1 MQAFE
6 IEAVHNKFTKKFN
19 LELNKYFTKKNSL
32 LNESI
37 NYSIMAGGKRFRP
50 FLIYIFSKAFN
61 ISTSTSIKIGI
72 SVEMLHNYSLVH
84 DDLPAMDNDNYR
96 RGKKTTHFKYNEY
109 IAILAGCGLLTM
121 SYQVLSS
128 SIKVENKKKIALI
141 TRLTEISGDD
151 GLLKGQFEDLSSNSI
166 KYQNRIRINKLKTGL
181 LMSYCTEAVGIIA
194 GRNKLE
200 LKLLRQVGLNIGE
213 IFQISDDFND
223 EPKMSTKEKKYL
235 IQYRLQ
241 IFSQTLRS
249 LKKLGIKNNQ
259 VYDLLDY
266 LMELKV

>member
-19 LELNKYFTKKNSL
+19 VELYKYFTKKNSL

-96 RGKKTTHFKYNEY
+96 RGKKTT
-109 IAILAGCGLLTM
+109 T
-121 SYQVLSS
+121 
-128 SIKVENKKKIALI
+128 
-141 TRLTEISGDD
+141 
-151 GLLKGQFEDLSSNSI
+151 SNI
-166 KYQNRIRINKLKTGL
+166 
-181 LMSYCTEAVGIIA
+181 M
-194 GRNKLE
+194 
-200 LKLLRQVGLNIGE
+200 NI
-213 IFQISDDFND
+213 
-223 EPKMSTKEKKYL
+223 
-235 IQYRLQ
+235 
-241 IFSQTLRS
+241 
-249 LKKLGIKNNQ
+249 
-259 VYDLLDY
+259 
-266 LMELKV
+266 

>member
-1 MQAFE
+1 MKAFE
-6 IEAVHNKFTKKFN
+6 IEVLHNKFIKKFN
-19 LELNKYFTKKNSL
+19 LELHKYFKKRRNL
-32 LNESI
+32 LNQSI
-37 NYSIMAGGKRFRP
+37 NYSIMSGGKRFRP

-61 ISTSTSIKIGI
+61 ISFSNSTKIGI

-96 RGKKTTHFKYNEY
+96 RGKKTTHYKYNEY

-121 SYQVLSS
+121 SYKVLSN
-128 SIKVENKKKIALI
+128 SIRVENKKKIDLI

-151 GLLKGQFEDLSSNSI
+151 GLLRGQYEDLSNTSI

-181 LMSYCTEAVGIIA
+181 LMSYCTEAVGITS
-194 GRNKLE
+194 GCNKRQ
-200 LKLLRQVGLNIGE
+200 LKLLRQIGLYIGE

-223 EPKMSTKEKKYL
+223 EPKMPIKEREYL
-235 IQYRLQ
+235 IHYRSK
-241 IFSQTLRS
+241 IYNQTKSSMKR
-249 LKKLGIKNNQ
+249 LKIKNKY
-259 VYDLLDY
+259 VFGLLEY